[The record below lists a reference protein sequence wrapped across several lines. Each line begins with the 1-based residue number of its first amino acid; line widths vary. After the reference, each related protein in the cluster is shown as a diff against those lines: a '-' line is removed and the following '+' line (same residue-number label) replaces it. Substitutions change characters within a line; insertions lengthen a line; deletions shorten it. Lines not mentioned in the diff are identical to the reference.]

1 MKNGRANKINCTHL
15 NVTSSSFCA
24 GSKWKKH
31 KHTTHFVLM
40 SHLGLYFHTI
50 LLTQKIWPFKQNLFL
65 KPFLKLK
72 KSLLAPATINF
83 QLKVQNLLNVFKRNN
98 HKICRINVFCFKR
111 NALWRWNCY
120 WWPKKLALV
129 FLSSLQ
135 YIFSSLPNQT

>member
-1 MKNGRANKINCTHL
+1 MSQAHHFVQGL
-15 NVTSSSFCA
+15 S
-24 GSKWKKH
+24 GKKH

-40 SHLGLYFHTI
+40 SHLGLYSHTI
-50 LLTQKIWPFKQNLFL
+50 LLTQKIWTIKQNLFL

-72 KSLLAPATINF
+72 KSLSAPATINF

-98 HKICRINVFCFKR
+98 HKICCINVFCFKR
-111 NALWRWNCY
+111 NDKMLVCAALRRWNCY